1 MAYREEY
8 MFKKFKTREIVI
20 TGLLLALEFIL
31 QILGNYMQ
39 VGPANINLSL
49 IPVILAAVLAGPI
62 SGAIL
67 GFFNGVITFF
77 SPSTIA
83 LFMPVSLLG
92 TVITVMLKVTLGGFI
107 AGLAF
112 NLLKKKNQTLALIV
126 ASLIVPLV
134 NTGLFI
140 VGSLIFFIPLL
151 ESFVGPNYPNIY
163 AVLFFGFIYINFFI
177 EVVTSVVLA
186 PVLGNILLK
195 REQRT
200 A

>member
-1 MAYREEY
+1 MAYREEN

-39 VGPANINLSL
+39 IGPANINLSL

-67 GFFNGVITFF
+67 GFFNGVITLL

-92 TVITVMLKVTLGGFI
+92 TILTVMLKVTLGGFL
-107 AGLAF
+107 AGIFF

-126 ASLIVPLV
+126 ASLIVPFV
-134 NTGLFI
+134 NTGLFV
-140 VGSLIFFIPLL
+140 VGSLIFFVPLL

-163 AVLFFGFIYINFFI
+163 AVLFLSFIYINFFV
-177 EVVTSVVLA
+177 EVGTSVVLT
-186 PVLGNILLK
+186 PVIGNILLK
-195 REQRT
+195 REHR
-200 A
+200 AA

>member
-1 MAYREEY
+1 

-20 TGLLLALEFIL
+20 TGLLLALELIL

-92 TVITVMLKVTLGGFI
+92 TVITVMLKVTLVLI
-107 AGLAF
+107 A
-112 NLLKKKNQTLALIV
+112 V
-126 ASLIVPLV
+126 
-134 NTGLFI
+134 
-140 VGSLIFFIPLL
+140 
-151 ESFVGPNYPNIY
+151 
-163 AVLFFGFIYINFFI
+163 
-177 EVVTSVVLA
+177 
-186 PVLGNILLK
+186 
-195 REQRT
+195 
-200 A
+200 